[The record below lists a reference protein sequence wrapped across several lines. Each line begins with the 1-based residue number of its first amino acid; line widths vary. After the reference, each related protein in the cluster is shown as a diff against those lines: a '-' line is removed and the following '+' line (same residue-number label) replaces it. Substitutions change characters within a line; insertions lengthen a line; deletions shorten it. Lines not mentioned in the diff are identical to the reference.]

1 MKKEWV
7 EKKELER
14 KERVESLISKI
25 KETLLSMD
33 DYTDEEK
40 QMFIDRFY
48 EMKNLGM
55 YGTHMLMPLMPHIR
69 GKFKNNDELYN
80 KTRDILDSLPYEEL
94 LTCER
99 YSYARFLDSDKKHFC
114 GDIIITD
121 PCYIAKENDWPD
133 FLDDAYDGKNEIKTF
148 IERDTIYGDWSCTTF
163 DMITKKP
170 IGKFCADAGMVGVF
184 NLSEVLEYNPSFNYH
199 IERLWTTTLIRDF
212 DGDIW
217 FEVEEEYD
225 DEYGYDYSVHVVGK
239 GINTKTGER
248 IEFKTS
254 QTGL

>member
-1 MKKEWV
+1 MFNSTKKFL
-7 EKKELER
+7 EK
-14 KERVESLISKI
+14 
-25 KETLLSMD
+25 
-33 DYTDEEK
+33 
-40 QMFIDRFY
+40 
-48 EMKNLGM
+48 
-55 YGTHMLMPLMPHIR
+55 
-69 GKFKNNDELYN
+69 
-80 KTRDILDSLPYEEL
+80 LPYEEL
-94 LTCER
+94 VTTKM
-99 YSYARFLDSDKKHFC
+99 YGYNNYLDSDPKHFT

-121 PCYIAKENDWPD
+121 PCYIAKDNDWPD
-133 FLDDAYDGKNEIKTF
+133 FLDDAYDGENAIRNF

-184 NLSEVLEYNPSFNYH
+184 LLSEVLEYNPLFNYH
-199 IERLWTTTLIRDF
+199 TEKPWTTTLIKDF

-225 DEYGYDYSVHVVGK
+225 EEYGYDYSVHVIGK
-239 GINTKTGER
+239 GTNTRTGER

>member
-7 EKKELER
+7 EKKE
-14 KERVESLISKI
+14 KERQEKI
-25 KETLLSMD
+25 KTLTKQIEDALLSMEG
-33 DYTDEEK
+33 YTEEEL
-40 QMFIDRFY
+40 QLFIERFHQ
-48 EMKNLGM
+48 ELNLGS
-55 YGTHMLMPLMPHIR
+55 YSVRSLIPYIPN
-69 GKFKNNDELYN
+69 KFKNKELFN
-80 KTRDILDSLPYEEL
+80 STKKFLEKLPYEEL
-94 LTCER
+94 VTTKMD
-99 YSYARFLDSDKKHFC
+99 SYNYYLDSDPKHFT

-121 PCYIAKENDWPD
+121 PCYIAKDNDWPD
-133 FLDDAYDGKNEIKTF
+133 FLDDVYNGENDIKNF

-184 NLSEVLEYNPSFNYH
+184 ILSEVLEYNPLFNYH
-199 IERLWTTTLIRDF
+199 TERPWTTTLIKDF

-225 DEYGYDYSVHVVGK
+225 EEYGYDYSVYVIGK
-239 GINTKTGER
+239 GTNTKTGER